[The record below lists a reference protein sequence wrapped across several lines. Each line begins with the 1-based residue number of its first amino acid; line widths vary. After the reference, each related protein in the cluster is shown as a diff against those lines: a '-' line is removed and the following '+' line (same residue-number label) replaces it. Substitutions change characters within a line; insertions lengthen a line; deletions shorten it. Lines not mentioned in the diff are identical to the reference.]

1 MHLCDN
7 RYNIVFDLG
16 KTNKKILLFEN
27 DEVISIEKKEF
38 PEQIRNGIIFEPI
51 YEISEWFMALIKKI
65 VQKYKVETITI
76 SSHGGTFVCVD
87 EYGEIVAP
95 VLSYLN
101 EPHSSVL
108 QQFNS
113 LAGDFYS
120 LYKKTC
126 TPRMEKSVN
135 LALGFMNACYL
146 FPSIMEASNAVLCL
160 PQYFVMLLSG
170 EKLTELTYLGCHTY
184 LWDFERWDWSDI
196 AREIGYKKLSPS
208 VIKSKKRE
216 ILVSDLNK
224 KKFDIDYNI
233 EVLPGIHDSNASL
246 IPYLLQY
253 GSKFFLHS
261 TGSWCV
267 TMLPSKNSLIS
278 ENEMNNNIFYNIN
291 VLNEPVKTH
300 SFPGGIILSKH
311 MDLLKKIN
319 PDFVR
324 QSEDIELLKKQI
336 QQKDLFFIPHT
347 LNGEEYFIYKN
358 KKLSVDEYMLLKKD
372 ESLKN
377 LVYGEYYSAIV
388 TGLVL
393 SVCNALKDTNLSEI
407 EYIFVEGGFEKNI
420 FYLTFMAALF
430 HEKTLAVSNITE
442 GTAFGSHLYKSILNN
457 KSKSENS
464 SDQFKTVSI
473 DPNFLKHEEV
483 IMYRDKWDELV
494 SNSGNI

>member
-38 PEQIRNGIIFEPI
+38 PEQIRSGIIFEPI

-87 EYGEIVAP
+87 ESGEMVAP

-101 EPHSSVL
+101 EPHPSVI
-108 QQFNS
+108 QKFNS
-113 LAGDFYS
+113 LAGDTHS

-135 LALGFMNACYL
+135 QAIGFMNACYL
-146 FPSIMEASNAVLCL
+146 FPSIMKASNAVLCL
-160 PQYFVMLLSG
+160 PQYFVMLLTG
-170 EKLTELTYLGCHTY
+170 EKLTELTCLGCHTY
-184 LWDFERWDWSDI
+184 LWDFEKRDWSDI
-196 AREIGYKKLSPS
+196 ARGIGYEKLSPP
-208 VIKSKKRE
+208 VIKNKDKK
-216 ILVSDLNK
+216 ILVSDFNK
-224 KKFDIDYNI
+224 KKFGIDFDI

-246 IPYLLQY
+246 LPYLLQY

-267 TMLPSKNSLIS
+267 TMLPSKDSSIS
-278 ENEMNNNIFYNIN
+278 ENEMENNIFYNIN

-300 SFPGGIILSKH
+300 SFPGGIILSRH
-311 MDLLKKIN
+311 MDRLKQIN

-324 QSEDIELLKKQI
+324 QPEDINLLKTLI
-336 QQKDLFFIPHT
+336 SQKELFFIPHT
-347 LNGEEYFIYKN
+347 LSGEEYFIYKN
-358 KKLSVDEYMLLKKD
+358 KKLSANEYLLIKKD
-372 ESLKN
+372 ESVKS
-377 LVYGEYYSAIV
+377 LVCSEYYSAIV

-420 FYLTFMAALF
+420 FYLTSMAALF
-430 HEKTLAVSNITE
+430 YGKTLAVSSITE
-442 GTAFGSHLYKSILNN
+442 GTSFGAYLYKAILNKKLEIN
-457 KSKSENS
+457 NS
-464 SDQFKTVSI
+464 SRQFSTVSI
-473 DPNFLKHEEV
+473 NPDSLNQEEV
-483 IMYRDKWDELV
+483 DLYRLKWDELV
-494 SNSGNI
+494 SSTGNI